1 MNSSKW
7 SEVQKIAAGKRFASR
22 LTQSYQDPAFRTTLR
37 RDKVAVDLSIALA
50 ESGQTRQAVADKAG
64 IKISQLSR
72 QLAGDTNLTLDS
84 LGKICEAIGCE
95 FDVVLRQPHEKPA
108 LQSWQRTLNRINIV
122 RMAHESEDAKV
133 FQATWINKPTVVKNP
148 NMATNEYEFTSRY
161 EAA

>member
-7 SEVQKIAAGKRFASR
+7 SETRKLAAGNRFANR
-22 LTQSYQDPAFRTTLR
+22 LAQLGQDPLFRAELR

-72 QLAGDTNLTLDS
+72 QLAGETNLTLDS
-84 LGKICEAIGCE
+84 LGKICEAIGCD
-95 FDVVLRQPHEKPA
+95 FDVVLRKPHEKPA
-108 LQSWQRTLNRINIV
+108 LQAWQRTLNRMNV
-122 RMAHESEDAKV
+122 VHMVHKSRNAQV
-133 FQATWINKPTVVKNP
+133 FPATWINIQLAEESPSV
-148 NMATNEYEFTSRY
+148 ASNEPEFSDRY